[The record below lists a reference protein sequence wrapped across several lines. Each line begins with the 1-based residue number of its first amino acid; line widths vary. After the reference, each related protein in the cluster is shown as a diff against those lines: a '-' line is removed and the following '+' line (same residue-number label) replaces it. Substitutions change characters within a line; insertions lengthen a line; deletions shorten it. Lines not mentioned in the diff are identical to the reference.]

1 MRVSTLIE
9 ILPAYL
15 NDLLARHGDVDIT
28 SLELPCTPVRAA
40 LELVL
45 GSDDSGGAVGP
56 VYIITTRTGVAET
69 FDNEE
74 DPTTPRKEPPVP

>member
-28 SLELPCTPVRAA
+28 SLELLPEPGRAA
-40 LELVL
+40 LETVL
-45 GSDDSGGAVGP
+45 GSAGAAWEMDVAFPRGATDPNAPADVVFSAFSASG
-56 VYIITTRTGVAET
+56 T
-69 FDNEE
+69 EE
-74 DPTTPRKEPPVP
+74 E

>member
-45 GSDDSGGAVGP
+45 GSDDSGGAVGAAPEFPSSTVPNMFYKP
-56 VYIITTRTGVAET
+56 V
-69 FDNEE
+69 
-74 DPTTPRKEPPVP
+74 